1 MEVKDSLEQG
11 VTVVQLLG
19 SRLDAAAAPV
29 FKSRIVDLENHGRQ
43 LFALDFSGLD
53 FMDSTGLGVLVSCV
67 KALGGK
73 GQFVLFGMRESLRK
87 IFMITRLDR
96 GVFKIVATKD
106 EALQALGGSQP

>member
-29 FKSRIVDLENHGRQ
+29 FKSRIVDLENQGRQ

-53 FMDSTGLGVLVSCV
+53 FMDSTGLGALVSCV